1 MAKLLLRANRWLTR
15 RYRAAVDRRDELAT
29 LHDEKRELTV
39 RFELLSKVSA
49 LGNLDLEELLPK
61 IAELSIHE
69 LADWS
74 AVDVLGEDSIKRLY
88 VGHRDPADAGLA
100 AQLRLFAPW
109 REGAG
114 WPDLI
119 AGRPLFFAEVSDEV
133 IRTNAQNAELYEL
146 LRRIGVRSV
155 IAVPLRVR
163 EATVAVMTF
172 ASTDESGRRYT
183 RADLALAEELARRAA
198 SVIDRAR
205 LVAELQ
211 ASDARFRIALMMAR
225 TSVYEHDRELRVRWQ
240 YNVPVGDVVLGK
252 TDADLFPADLA
263 EQLTALKRHV
273 LETGE
278 PFRGEL
284 RLLIEGRGIVMQSAF
299 EPLRDERGAIIGI
312 LGASTD
318 VTEQTRVREE
328 LAQAVTFREQLMGVL
343 GHDLR
348 NPLGAIVAA
357 AALLR
362 RRSDLSLPAS
372 VHVERIDRAAR
383 RMSEMIATLLDFTQ
397 IRFHGRLPIAIASS
411 DLGEVAQGIVDE
423 LRAAH
428 PDRTIELV
436 IHGGARGRWDSARMG
451 QVISNLV
458 GNALV
463 HGAPDEPVTV
473 SIDVGGEELWLRVHN
488 AGPQIA
494 PELIPAL
501 FEPFRRGAGRDGTR
515 LRGLGLGLF
524 IVRQIVLAHGG
535 DVSVESTAT
544 DGTTFIVCLP
554 RRLGEAASAR

>member
-1 MAKLLLRANRWLTR
+1 MAKLRQRANRSLIR
-15 RYRAAVDRRDELAT
+15 RN
-29 LHDEKRELTV
+29 RELTV
-39 RFELLSKVSA
+39 RLELLSKVSA

-61 IAELSIHE
+61 IAELSIRE

-74 AVDVLGEDSIKRLY
+74 AVDVLGEDSVRRLY
-88 VGHRDPADAGLA
+88 VAHRDPANAGLA
-100 AQLRLFAPW
+100 QHRELFAPW
-109 REGAG
+109 QQAVG

-119 AGRPLFFAEVSDEV
+119 AGHPLFFADVSDE
-133 IRTNAQNAELYEL
+133 
-146 LRRIGVRSV
+146 LRRIGIRSV

-172 ASTDESGRRYT
+172 ATTDESGRRYT

-205 LVAELQ
+205 LMAELQ

-225 TSVYEHDRELRVRWQ
+225 TAVYEHDRELRVRWQ
-240 YNVPVGDVVLGK
+240 YNVPTGDVVLGK
-252 TDADLFPADLA
+252 TDNDLFPAELA

-284 RLLIEGRGIVMQSAF
+284 KLLIEGKVLAMQSAF
-299 EPLRDERGAIIGI
+299 EPLRDEHGAITGI
-312 LGASTD
+312 LGAGTD
-318 VTEQTRVREE
+318 VTDETRVRDE
-328 LAQAVTFREQLMGVL
+328 LAQAVTFRDQLMGIL

-357 AALLR
+357 AGLLR
-362 RRSDLSLPAS
+362 RRSGLSLPAS
-372 VHVERIDRAAR
+372 AHVERIDRAAR
-383 RMSEMIATLLDFTQ
+383 RMSEMIATLLDFT
-397 IRFHGRLPIAIASS
+397 RVGFHGRLPIAIAPS
-411 DLGEVAQGIVDE
+411 DLGGVAHGIVDE
-423 LRAAH
+423 LRAAY

-436 IHGGARGRWDSARMG
+436 IDGRAHGHWDSARMG

-463 HGAPDEPVTV
+463 HGAPDEPVKV
-473 SIDVGGEELWLRVHN
+473 SIDAGGEELWLRVHN
-488 AGPQIA
+488 AGPQIP
-494 PELIPAL
+494 PESIPAL

-515 LRGLGLGLF
+515 LGGLGLGLF

-535 DVSVESTAT
+535 DVSVESTAA
-544 DGTTFIVCLP
+544 DGTTFSACLP
-554 RRLGEAASAR
+554 RRLDRAAS

>member
-1 MAKLLLRANRWLTR
+1 MAKLLQRANRWLTR
-15 RYRAAVDRRDELAT
+15 RNRAVVDCQDEVAT
-29 LHDEKRELTV
+29 LRHDKRELTV
-39 RFELLSKVSA
+39 RLELLSKVSA

-61 IAELSIHE
+61 IAELSLHG

-74 AVDVLGEDSIKRLY
+74 AVDALGEGSIKRLY
-88 VGHRDPADAGLA
+88 VGHRHPANAGLA

-114 WPDLI
+114 WSDLI
-119 AGRPLFFAEVSDEV
+119 AGRPLFFADVSDEV
-133 IRTNAQNAELYEL
+133 IRANTQNAGYYEL

-225 TSVYEHDRELRVRWQ
+225 TAVYEHDRELRVRWQ

-252 TDADLFPADLA
+252 TDEDLFPADLA
-263 EQLTALKRHV
+263 AQLTALKRHV

-284 RLLIEGRGIVMQSAF
+284 HLVIEGKVIVMQSAF

-318 VTEQTRVREE
+318 VTEETRVREE

-362 RRSDLSLPAS
+362 RRSDHSLPAS
-372 VHVERIDRAAR
+372 VVEHIDRAAR

-397 IRFHGRLPIAIASS
+397 IRFHDRLPITIASS
-411 DLGEVAQGIVDE
+411 ELGEVAQGIVDE
-423 LRAAH
+423 LRAAY

-436 IHGGARGRWDSARMG
+436 IHGGAHGHWDSARMG

-463 HGAPDEPVTV
+463 HGAPDEPVRV
-473 SIDVGGEELWLRVHN
+473 SIDVGGEELWLRVRN
-488 AGPQIA
+488 GGPQIA

-515 LRGLGLGLF
+515 SRGLGLGLF
-524 IVRQIVLAHGG
+524 IVRQIVLAHDG

-544 DGTTFIVCLP
+544 DGTTFIVRLP
-554 RRLGEAASAR
+554 RRLGEAAFAR